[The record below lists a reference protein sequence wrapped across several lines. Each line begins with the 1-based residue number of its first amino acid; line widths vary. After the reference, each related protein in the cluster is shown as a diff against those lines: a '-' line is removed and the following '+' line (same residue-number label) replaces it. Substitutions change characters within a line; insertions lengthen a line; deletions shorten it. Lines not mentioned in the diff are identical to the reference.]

1 VSCEAC
7 QLSKHH
13 HVPFPSRVVS
23 RVSHPFELVH
33 SDIWGPMNIASNK
46 FHYFVTFVD
55 DFSRMTWLFLMKNRS
70 KLFSIFQI
78 FRNMIKT
85 QFSQKI
91 RILRSD
97 NAKEYTSSSFASYLS
112 DKGIIH
118 QTSCAH
124 TPQQNGA
131 AERKNRHLLDV
142 VRCLLIHMHVPKH
155 FWSDAVLTA
164 NYLINWMPSSVL
176 NGASPHSLLYSSST
190 PFALPLKVFGCVCY
204 VHNLGPGYD
213 KLDPHSTKYVFL
225 GYSTTQK
232 GYRCYSSVLHRYFT
246 SVDVTFV
253 ESLSY
258 FPIDVSSKV
267 STLEPNVSSVP
278 LPVPYL
284 SKPIMLP
291 PRASAPLQVYT
302 RRTSALAPPPSSVPS
317 SDPLP
322 PASDS
327 LPIALRKGTRSCT
340 TKHPINQFV
349 STNSLSPSH
358 SCFISHLSTVST
370 PKTVQ
375 DALFDSGWRQAME
388 LEMKALHQN
397 GTWELVPLPP
407 SKKTVGCKW
416 VYTVKFNPDGSVER
430 LKACLVAK
438 GYTQTYGIDYDET
451 FSPVAKISSV
461 RILISLAANL
471 NWPLF

>member
-1 VSCEAC
+1 MP
-7 QLSKHH
+7 KNT
-13 HVPFPSRVVS
+13 P
-23 RVSHPFELVH
+23 LVLLPL
-33 SDIWGPMNIASNK
+33 I
-46 FHYFVTFVD
+46 Y
-55 DFSRMTWLFLMKNRS
+55 L
-70 KLFSIFQI
+70 
-78 FRNMIKT
+78 IK
-85 QFSQKI
+85 
-91 RILRSD
+91 D
-97 NAKEYTSSSFASYLS
+97 
-112 DKGIIH
+112 IIH

-124 TPQQNGA
+124 TPQQNGV

-155 FWSDAVLTA
+155 FWSDTVLTA
-164 NYLINWMPSSVL
+164 NYLINRMPSLVL
-176 NGASPHSLLYSSST
+176 DGASPHSLLYSSSP

-213 KLDPHSTKYVFL
+213 KLDPRSTKCVFL
-225 GYSTTQK
+225 SYSTTQK
-232 GYRCYSSVLHRYFT
+232 GYRCYSPVLRRYFT
-246 SVDVTFV
+246 SADVMFV

-258 FPIDVSSKV
+258 FPIDASSEA
-267 STLEPNVSSVP
+267 STLEPNVSSVL

-284 SKPIMLP
+284 SEPVMLP
-291 PRASAPLQVYT
+291 PHASTPLQVYT
-302 RRTSALAPPPSSVPS
+302 CRPLPSALVPPPSFVPS

-327 LPIALRKGTRSCT
+327 LPIALQKGTRSCT
-340 TKHPINQFV
+340 TKHPISQFV
-349 STNSLSPSH
+349 SISSLSPSH

-375 DALFDSGWRQAME
+375 DALPDSGWRQAME

-397 GTWELVPLPP
+397 DMWELIPLLL

-416 VYTVKFNPDGSVER
+416 VYTVKFNLDGSVEQ
-430 LKACLVAK
+430 LKAHLVAK

-471 NWPLF
+471 NWPLFQLDVKNAFLHGDLHEEVYMEQPPRFVA